1 MTTTKNEAHAITNAR
16 GQLESIKE
24 LYREF
29 KKQEDLEAWDCG
41 SNVYNWTTEGI
52 REKAQDE
59 ALSVEFRSGWT
70 SNPEEMKPEEFK
82 ILLSTGGPAC
92 QIVGKIDYGSC
103 EPIDIE
109 IQYQDWFT
117 PWEPLQLNCTYADR
131 SPNITSDYEALEW
144 FCNCFYFGE
153 Y

>member
-1 MTTTKNEAHAITNAR
+1 MTTTKNEAHAISNAR
-16 GQLESIKE
+16 GQLETIKE

-41 SNVYNWTTEGI
+41 SNVYNWTTDGI
-52 REKAQDE
+52 QEEARNE

-70 SNPEEMKPEEFK
+70 SNLENMEPEEFK

-92 QIVGKIDYGSC
+92 QIVGKIDDGSY

-117 PWEPLQLNCTYADR
+117 PWESLQLNCTYADK
-131 SPNITSDYEALEW
+131 SPNITSDYQALEW

-153 Y
+153 

>member
-1 MTTTKNEAHAITNAR
+1 MTTTKNEAHAISNAR

-24 LYREF
+24 LYRNY
-29 KKQEDLEAWDCG
+29 KQAESDDDYTREDE
-41 SNVYNWTTEGI
+41 I
-52 REKAQDE
+52 REQAQDE
-59 ALSVEFRSGWT
+59 ALSVEFRSSWT

>member
-1 MTTTKNEAHAITNAR
+1 MTTTKNEAHAISNSR

-24 LYREF
+24 LYRNY
-29 KKQEDLEAWDCG
+29 KQAESDEDYTRED
-41 SNVYNWTTEGI
+41 EI
-52 REKAQDE
+52 REQAQDE

-70 SNPEEMKPEEFK
+70 SNLESMEPEEFK

-109 IQYQDWFT
+109 IQYQDWGT
-117 PWEPLQLNCTYADR
+117 PWEPLQLNSTYADE

>member
-1 MTTTKNEAHAITNAR
+1 MTTTKNEAHAISNAR

-24 LYREF
+24 LYRNY
-29 KKQEDLEAWDCG
+29 KQAESDGDYTREDE
-41 SNVYNWTTEGI
+41 I
-52 REKAQDE
+52 REQAQDE

>member
-1 MTTTKNEAHAITNAR
+1 MTATKEAHAITNAR

-29 KKQEDLEAWDCG
+29 KKQEDLEALGVG
-41 SNVYNWTTEGI
+41 SNVASWTSEGI

-109 IQYQDWFT
+109 IQYQDWGT
-117 PWEPLQLNCTYADR
+117 PWEPLQLNCTYADK

-153 Y
+153 

>member
-1 MTTTKNEAHAITNAR
+1 MTTTKKEAHAITNAR

-24 LYREF
+24 LYRNY
-29 KKQEDLEAWDCG
+29 KQAESDGDYTREDE
-41 SNVYNWTTEGI
+41 I
-52 REKAQDE
+52 REQAQDE

>member
-1 MTTTKNEAHAITNAR
+1 MTTTKNEAHAISNAR

-24 LYREF
+24 LYRNY
-29 KKQEDLEAWDCG
+29 KQAESDGDYTREDE
-41 SNVYNWTTEGI
+41 I
-52 REKAQDE
+52 REQAQDE

-109 IQYQDWFT
+109 IQYQDWGT
-117 PWEPLQLNCTYADR
+117 PLEPLQLN
-131 SPNITSDYEALEW
+131 
-144 FCNCFYFGE
+144 
-153 Y
+153 

>member
-1 MTTTKNEAHAITNAR
+1 MTATKEAHAITNAR

-59 ALSVEFRSGWT
+59 ALSVEFRSGWS
-70 SNPEEMKPEEFK
+70 SNLENMEPEEFK

-92 QIVGKIDYGSC
+92 QIIGKLDQYKQ
-103 EPIDIE
+103 PTDIE
-109 IQYQDWFT
+109 IQYQDWGT
-117 PWEPLQLNCTYADR
+117 PWEPLQLNSHYADK

-153 Y
+153 

>member
-1 MTTTKNEAHAITNAR
+1 MTTATKEAHAITNAR

-24 LYREF
+24 LYRNY
-29 KKQEDLEAWDCG
+29 KQAESDDDYTREDE
-41 SNVYNWTTEGI
+41 I
-52 REKAQDE
+52 REQAQDE
-59 ALSVEFRSGWT
+59 ALSFEFRSGWT

-144 FCNCFYFGE
+144 FCNCFYFGQ
-153 Y
+153 

>member
-1 MTTTKNEAHAITNAR
+1 MTTTKNEAHAISNAR

-24 LYREF
+24 LYRNY
-29 KKQEDLEAWDCG
+29 KQAESDDDYTREDE
-41 SNVYNWTTEGI
+41 I
-52 REKAQDE
+52 REQAQDE
-59 ALSVEFRSGWT
+59 ALSVEFRSSWT

-117 PWEPLQLNCTYADR
+117 PWEPLQLNSTYADK
-131 SPNITSDYEALEW
+131 SPNRIWSANYLLAPNIRTAFPTGRIPSLE
-144 FCNCFYFGE
+144 
-153 Y
+153 